1 VTRRGGDADVGD
13 IAQTPA
19 GPPDEAAVLQAL
31 RAVIDPE
38 IGLNIVDLGLI
49 YDLGISAEGAV
60 TIEMTLTTPGCPL
73 QAVID
78 AAVHRTLEPVPGISK
93 VDLDLVWMPPWTPE
107 MITPEGRRALGWGDE
122 D

>member
-1 VTRRGGDADVGD
+1 MGD

-60 TIEMTLTTPGCPL
+60 MIEITLTTPGCPL